1 MPDFMF
7 AYHGGKIPE
16 TEDEGKKSM
25 AAWMAWFEG
34 MGPIIKDPGNPVGK
48 SSTVSASGVAND
60 GGSNPLAGYSI
71 ITVDSLDTAIAHAKA
86 CPVVGEG
93 GSVEVA
99 EIVELEM
106 E

>member
-7 AYHGGKIPE
+7 AYHGGKVPE
-16 TEDEGKKSM
+16 TEEEGQKTM
-25 AAWMAWFEG
+25 AAWMGWFEG
-34 MGPIIKDPGNPVGK
+34 MGPIIKDPGNPVGQ
-48 SSTVSASGVAND
+48 SATVSASGVAND

-71 ITVDSLDTAIAHAKA
+71 ITVASMDEALAHAKN
-86 CPVVGEG
+86 CPVVEEG

-106 E
+106 G